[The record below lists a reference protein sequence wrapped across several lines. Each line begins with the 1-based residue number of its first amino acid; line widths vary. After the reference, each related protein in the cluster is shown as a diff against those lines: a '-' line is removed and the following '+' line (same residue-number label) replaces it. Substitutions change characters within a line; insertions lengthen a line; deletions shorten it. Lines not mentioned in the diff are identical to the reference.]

1 MLDFQSV
8 ERPYPGLRP
17 FEPWEAAIFFGR
29 EEHTDRLQEILKREH
44 FLSVTGPSG
53 CGKSSLVRA
62 GLLPALPL
70 GAVGTGSSWRFAIM
84 RPGDRPILSL
94 AHVLLEPQAFGQELR
109 HLPPGKSD
117 FTEQAIEAELRRGS
131 LGFISLITDAKQHTD
146 DKDCNLLL
154 LVDQFE
160 EIFTYAEAGARQAD
174 EADAFIDLLLHARK
188 ARESRIFVVLTMRT
202 DFLGNCVRFLDLPEA
217 INHSLYLTPRLTR
230 DQLAQAMNGPAR
242 TFGGEL
248 DPVLVDELV
257 NAVAN
262 DPDQLP
268 VLQHALA
275 RMWDR
280 AIATGQH
287 APTLRLADLD
297 KVGGVSKALSQHA
310 DEVLVT
316 LTPEQQLNAEWL
328 FRAITDQ
335 RSAEAGG
342 QMVRRPQSLQ
352 RIGVWS
358 SRPWEAFIPVL
369 KAFAAPHVNFLTY
382 PGQPDEP
389 PQGASAVIDISHEAL
404 MRQWGTLKTWIACEA
419 EAGQAYRDLL
429 ARAKGEAEKTR
440 ALLYGTDLENA
451 LKWSQEGLQF
461 GVTHTSATSV
471 AKPTAAWA
479 TRFTESVREIADSEF
494 ALVADYI
501 GRSHEAEMTVIRRDR
516 RRRRVLTILTLLVF
530 AAGLGL
536 AVFGWKMYEYGI
548 VMNAQGLWHSLD
560 FSSSSWPFD
569 GLITLARSPR
579 SERQSFLNLSIAR
592 ADLSDR
598 LAYGF
603 PHVLNAAVGIDYELH
618 DRLAEE
624 IRSTLRSGD
633 RAMPFVARV
642 LTQQWLGEEL
652 DINKLFEA
660 IEKTT
665 ASAQLYTL
673 GQGLSA
679 LVDKLDAAQASV
691 VLPQFLEALGKTT
704 AFGLHYA
711 LRQELSALVDKLDAA
726 QASAVLPQFLEALG
740 KTMASEQLYALSQ
753 GLSALAGRLDAD
765 QKAHKLAVIGASML
779 EARSGVQAYFL
790 AQSASAFLEGVPL
803 SGQRARYW
811 IEACRHPFVDRSEVA
826 RAIRLG
832 NPGAPSEEQGLWALL
847 RWAVAE
853 YKIDSR
859 ASLKPPVAEN
869 R

>member
-109 HLPPGKSD
+109 HVPPGKSD

-242 TFGGEL
+242 TFGGDL
-248 DPVLVDELV
+248 APVLVDELV

-287 APTLRLADLD
+287 APTLRLADLAE
-297 KVGGVSKALSQHA
+297 VGGVSKALSQHA
-310 DEVLVT
+310 DEVLAT
-316 LTPEQQLNAEWL
+316 LTPKQQLDAEWL

-358 SRPWEAFIPVL
+358 SRPWEA
-369 KAFAAPHVNFLTY
+369 
-382 PGQPDEP
+382 
-389 PQGASAVIDISHEAL
+389 
-404 MRQWGTLKTWIACEA
+404 
-419 EAGQAYRDLL
+419 
-429 ARAKGEAEKTR
+429 
-440 ALLYGTDLENA
+440 
-451 LKWSQEGLQF
+451 
-461 GVTHTSATSV
+461 
-471 AKPTAAWA
+471 
-479 TRFTESVREIADSEF
+479 
-494 ALVADYI
+494 
-501 GRSHEAEMTVIRRDR
+501 
-516 RRRRVLTILTLLVF
+516 
-530 AAGLGL
+530 
-536 AVFGWKMYEYGI
+536 
-548 VMNAQGLWHSLD
+548 
-560 FSSSSWPFD
+560 
-569 GLITLARSPR
+569 
-579 SERQSFLNLSIAR
+579 
-592 ADLSDR
+592 
-598 LAYGF
+598 
-603 PHVLNAAVGIDYELH
+603 
-618 DRLAEE
+618 
-624 IRSTLRSGD
+624 
-633 RAMPFVARV
+633 
-642 LTQQWLGEEL
+642 
-652 DINKLFEA
+652 
-660 IEKTT
+660 
-665 ASAQLYTL
+665 
-673 GQGLSA
+673 
-679 LVDKLDAAQASV
+679 
-691 VLPQFLEALGKTT
+691 
-704 AFGLHYA
+704 
-711 LRQELSALVDKLDAA
+711 
-726 QASAVLPQFLEALG
+726 
-740 KTMASEQLYALSQ
+740 
-753 GLSALAGRLDAD
+753 
-765 QKAHKLAVIGASML
+765 
-779 EARSGVQAYFL
+779 
-790 AQSASAFLEGVPL
+790 
-803 SGQRARYW
+803 
-811 IEACRHPFVDRSEVA
+811 
-826 RAIRLG
+826 
-832 NPGAPSEEQGLWALL
+832 
-847 RWAVAE
+847 
-853 YKIDSR
+853 
-859 ASLKPPVAEN
+859 
-869 R
+869 